1 MKKMNCDDCGEPER
15 KTIYR
20 EKKYGR
26 WVVYDI
32 IHMVTNQIKG
42 MLFTSVVLGYL
53 RLIMA
58 AWRLQRRLLSLITS
72 NNRQP
77 HISFRNDSS
86 PQYLPSFSSLIN
98 GEQFHTRQTR
108 KLSESSSIENSVTT
122 DHPAISNNTDVKFT
136 TKSELKVSP
145 RHDLAMMFTCKVCE
159 TRSLKT
165 ISRESY
171 EKGVVVVRC
180 GGCDNH
186 HLIADHLGI
195 FGEKGT
201 IEEILAARGEE
212 IKRGNSDTLNLTL
225 EDLVGMAKS

>member
-1 MKKMNCDDCGEPER
+1 
-15 KTIYR
+15 
-20 EKKYGR
+20 
-26 WVVYDI
+26 
-32 IHMVTNQIKG
+32 
-42 MLFTSVVLGYL
+42 
-53 RLIMA
+53 MA

-72 NNRQP
+72 NSRQP

-98 GEQFHTRQTR
+98 GEQFHKRQTR
-108 KLSESSSIENSVTT
+108 KLSESSNLTVKTAIEQEGSSSSSIENSVTT
-122 DHPAISNNTDVKFT
+122 DHPASNNNTGVAFT
-136 TKSELKVSP
+136 AKSELKVSP

-180 GGCDNH
+180 SGCDNH

-195 FGEKGT
+195 FGEKGS
-201 IEEILAARGEE
+201 IEDILAARGEE
-212 IKRGNSDTLNLTL
+212 IKRGDSDTLNLTL